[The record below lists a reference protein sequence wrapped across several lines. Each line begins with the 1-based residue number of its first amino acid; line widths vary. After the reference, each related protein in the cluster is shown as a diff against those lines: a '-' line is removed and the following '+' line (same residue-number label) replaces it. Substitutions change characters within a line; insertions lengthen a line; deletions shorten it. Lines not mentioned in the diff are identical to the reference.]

1 MHDSDCRFLIAKN
14 AKIFWS
20 YVKHV
25 WVFLC
30 EKNYRIL
37 IVLYKEVFIEHQGYK
52 LVPAS
57 FSEFLERLWEENKS
71 WLKKFIVI
79 TLIIFLHYKETN

>member
-1 MHDSDCRFLIAKN
+1 MHDSDCSCLIAKN

-25 WVFLC
+25 WVFFR
-30 EKNYRIL
+30 ERNYRIL
-37 IVLYKEVFIEHQGYK
+37 IGLYKEVFMKHQGYK
-52 LVPAS
+52 LVSAS

-71 WLKKFIVI
+71 
-79 TLIIFLHYKETN
+79 